1 MLLPLFLI
9 YSVFHF
15 PICSSS
21 ALNSCEKNHFRICLI
36 KVFIIPKVNLH
47 FTLITDKLKLT
58 GSQLSNVPRVL
69 NSVLPLTKA
78 ENHLLEYK

>member
-9 YSVFHF
+9 YSVFQF
-15 PICSSS
+15 PICSS
-21 ALNSCEKNHFRICLI
+21 LVLFLLKNHFRFHLVKDCISLLN
-36 KVFIIPKVNLH
+36 KY

-58 GSQLSNVPRVL
+58 GSKLSNVPRVL

-78 ENHLLEYK
+78 LNHLLESK